1 MEFAGLK
8 NIFEICIQLQL
19 EAWLGDVI
27 MTLKYQVEVEDGNKK
42 YFWDR
47 KMNLRKDIMKYG
59 YLVVFIRHGSA
70 EIWGFQYGVTL
81 GLGTLE
87 IMART
92 GFFGLVVCAL
102 NCATKRDRSEP
113 STILAYR
120 RDV

>member
-1 MEFAGLK
+1 
-8 NIFEICIQLQL
+8 
-19 EAWLGDVI
+19 
-27 MTLKYQVEVEDGNKK
+27 
-42 YFWDR
+42 
-47 KMNLRKDIMKYG
+47 MNLRKDIMIYG

-81 GLGTLE
+81 GLGALE

-102 NCATKRDRSEP
+102 NCATKSDPSEP
-113 STILAYR
+113 SMILAYR